1 MIHVLSTN
9 SCKIIFIDRRNYF
22 ENCLLINDFII
33 KIIFSWDKY
42 KYRGKEELKLAN
54 IGDILK

>member
-42 KYRGKEELKLAN
+42 KCREKEELKLAN